1 MNPLP
6 NLKSLRAQ
14 KARISADI
22 TTSIRKVLWILA
34 VLILAAAGYCFYA
47 SIPRIGYVAV
57 AFADAIIILL
67 LWYKYHLHKLPPSL
81 PAKQLEDI
89 IDPALLGRLKA
100 SLSPQRLWDI
110 IMKLPEGQFMC
121 DHLFLHS
128 DTIKNNLSNAE
139 ADAAPVWRQAY
150 GLVNHTQTPNLHAGT
165 LLVALLLT
173 SPGALQYLTFNK
185 LRPEDTFE
193 ALNWLERQM
202 ELWNR
207 PKPNFGGIGRD
218 WAKGY
223 TPTLEQ
229 FGQNISQSVQ
239 YSGGFRHYLAHA
251 DMLDGMVSNL
261 ERGASVALI
270 APDGG
275 GKSTLVRALAERL
288 LLGKDRELQYYQVF
302 SLNASLILSYSGQ
315 QLERLMLTLFGE
327 AVASG
332 NMIIFLDDAQLFFG
346 SGTGAFDMSQIL
358 LPVLKSRNVRIIA
371 AFDPRDWQHMQAT
384 HQSLTTGF
392 ASITLTDLPQEEVY
406 KVIEDNTMQLE
417 RRNGVLITFEAI
429 IEAYRLSGQYM
440 QEQAYP
446 GKAINLL
453 EQSIPYAQERVITR
467 DTVQAA
473 VEKTKGVKVS
483 VAAAPEAEMLL
494 NLEDRIHERMINQVR
509 AVNDVAAALRRGRAG
524 VSSPN
529 RPVGSFLFLG
539 PTGVGKTEL
548 ARSLAAVYFGDE
560 HQMIRLDMSEYQRPE
575 DVTRLLSGGSQTE
588 RSLLSA
594 IREQPFAVVL
604 LDEIE
609 KAHPNILNLL
619 LQMLDEGQLTDEQ
632 GRPASFRSSI
642 IIATSNAGAADI
654 TQHVREK
661 GTLEDFE
668 RPLIDKLIA
677 AGQFKPELINRFDEV
692 VLFRPLNEEE
702 LAQVAQVMLKGVN
715 QTLSVQQLT
724 VRLTPEALKTIVH
737 QGYDPEF
744 GARPMRRIIQKTVE
758 NAVAMKILRGQA
770 QPGSI
775 ITLDIPDL
783 TQGGQA
789 TAQPGSTPA
798 PASQPAQTP
807 SPSVPPQ
814 PPATTPP
821 APPSAPTP
829 PQPPTTGPYPG

>member
-6 NLKSLRAQ
+6 NLKSLRAR
-14 KARISADI
+14 KARIGSEI
-22 TTSIRKVLWILA
+22 TPAIRKVLRLLA
-34 VLILAAAGYCFYA
+34 ILILAAAAYCFYA
-47 SIPRIGYVAV
+47 GIPRIGYLAI
-57 AFADAIIILL
+57 AFADVIVVLL
-67 LWYKYHLHKLPPSL
+67 LWYTYHLQKLPPSL

-89 IDPALLGRLKA
+89 IDPALLGKLKA
-100 SLSPQRLWDI
+100 PVTPQRLWDVV
-110 IMKLPEGQFMC
+110 MKLPEGQFMC

-128 DTIKNNLSNAE
+128 DTVKNNLSNAE
-139 ADAAPVWRQAY
+139 ADSAQTWQQAY
-150 GLVNHTQTPNLHAGT
+150 GLINHARTPNLHAGT

-173 SPGALQYLTFNK
+173 SPGAQQYLTFNK

-207 PKPNFGGIGRD
+207 PKQNFGGIGRD

-239 YSGGFRHYLAHA
+239 YAGGFRHYVAHA
-251 DMLDGMVSNL
+251 DMLDGIVSNL
-261 ERGASVALI
+261 ARGASVALI

-288 LLGKDRELQYYQVF
+288 LQGKNRELQYYQVF

-315 QLERLMLTLFGE
+315 QLESLMLTLFGE

-332 NMIIFLDDAQLFFG
+332 NMILFLDDAQLFFG

-371 AFDPRDWQHMQAT
+371 AFEPRDWQQMQAT
-384 HQSLTTGF
+384 RQALTTSF
-392 ASITLTDLPQEEVY
+392 ASITLTDLPQEEIY

-417 RRNGVLITFEAI
+417 QRNGVLITFEAI

-440 QEQAYP
+440 QELAYP

-467 DTVQAA
+467 ETVQAA

-483 VAAAPEAEMLL
+483 VAAAPEADMLL
-494 NLEDRIHERMINQVR
+494 HLEDRIHERMINQVR

-575 DVTRLLSGGSQTE
+575 DVTRLLSGGSKTE

-604 LDEIE
+604 LDEVE

-654 TQHVREK
+654 TQHVREQ
-661 GTLEDFE
+661 GTLENFE

-692 VLFRPLNEEE
+692 VLFRPLNEDE
-702 LAQVAQVMLKGVN
+702 LSQVAQVMLKGVN
-715 QTLSVQQLT
+715 QTLAVQQLT
-724 VRLTPEALKTIVH
+724 VQLTPEALKTIVH

-758 NAVAMKILRGQA
+758 NAIAMKILRGQA
-770 QPGSI
+770 QPGSV
-775 ITLDIPDL
+775 ITLDVPDL
-783 TQGGQA
+783 TQDQNSSDA
-789 TAQPGSTPA
+789 NSNPPGNP
-798 PASQPAQTP
+798 PVPPQQTP
-807 SPSVPPQ
+807 PTTPQPPTPPAAPMPPQ
-814 PPATTPP
+814 PPA
-821 APPSAPTP
+821 
-829 PQPPTTGPYPG
+829 GPYAG